1 MSSCGAPKTA
11 FVSPIRFPM
20 PYGDYFAAVVDR
32 DVGSGPVA
40 VTKDV
45 IVSLPNS
52 LRRAPAR
59 LRREV
64 ARAEIDPS
72 AFAFLFPHD
81 ERPPIVGHRHIG
93 LSLLRT
99 PSTAQ
104 SLMFARSGSSW
115 PTPMHHLLYAL
126 LATAGSS
133 LKPQRELA
141 LQTLASRQQLTTV
154 LRTASHRARYP
165 SVEGWNR
172 SGFTRDCGVPR
183 FR

>member
-1 MSSCGAPKTA
+1 MMR
-11 FVSPIRFPM
+11 FVQSR
-20 PYGDYFAAVVDR
+20 
-32 DVGSGPVA
+32 
-40 VTKDV
+40 
-45 IVSLPNS
+45 
-52 LRRAPAR
+52 
-59 LRREV
+59 
-64 ARAEIDPS
+64 
-72 AFAFLFPHD
+72 
-81 ERPPIVGHRHIG
+81 

-141 LQTLASRQQLTTV
+141 LQTLASRQQLAIVCRAT
-154 LRTASHRARYP
+154 SHRATHP

-172 SGFTRDCGVPR
+172 SGFARDSTT
-183 FR
+183 